1 MTSEIT
7 NDVVDYVEVRFD
19 KYENCWVVEFMNKA
33 GFAIGKSHHLTSKA
47 YAIDAAFYENY
58 GVDIMVSNRDLTD
71 CKIIESN
78 RW

>member
-33 GFAIGKSHHLTSKA
+33 DLLL
-47 YAIDAAFYENY
+47 ENP
-58 GVDIMVSNRDLTD
+58 IT
-71 CKIIESN
+71 
-78 RW
+78 